1 MKICVCGKGG
11 SGKSTVVALLAA
23 ELRRRG
29 KRVLVVD
36 SDESNAGL
44 YWMLGFEEPPAPL
57 MELAGGR
64 KNIQR
69 TLRAAIVENGDYQE
83 TPILARDK
91 FCIDDL
97 PAEHVRWAD
106 ATLRSSPDASG
117 LRSTSGLGLV
127 CIGKIHQALEGCA
140 CPMGVLS
147 REFLKKLQTTDEEVV
162 VVDMEAGVEHF
173 GRGVETSVDA
183 VLVVVEPS
191 LESVSLAER
200 IKGLASGAG
209 ASFAGAVLN
218 KIDHD
223 AIGTQLAE
231 ELKKRDILAL
241 ETIPF
246 RQEFVRSSLNGRAP
260 EPAVVAAEIT
270 SLAETLLDSDG
281 VSAAD

>member
-23 ELRRRG
+23 ELGHRG

-44 YWMLGFEEPPAPL
+44 YWMLGFGRPPAPL
-57 MELAGGR
+57 MELAGGK
-64 KNIQR
+64 KNVQR
-69 TLRAAIVENGDYQE
+69 ALRAALAEDGDSRE
-83 TPILARDK
+83 TPVLARAE
-91 FCIDDL
+91 FRAEDL
-97 PAEHVRWAD
+97 P
-106 ATLRSSPDASG
+106 PDYVSRMG
-117 LRSTSGLGLV
+117 DLGLV

-183 VLVVVEPS
+183 VLAVVEPS

-200 IKGLASGAG
+200 IKALASGAG

-218 KIDHD
+218 KVNHD

-246 RQEFVRSSLNGRAP
+246 RQEFVRSSLDGRALEP
-260 EPAVVAAEIT
+260 EVVAAEIT
-270 SLAETLLDSDG
+270 SLVETLLGSDG
-281 VSAAD
+281 APVAD